1 MCREFAV
8 VEETTSV
15 IPRHTKYA
23 ANAPPSTRRTTVSL
37 RSTLKRLLGGA
48 PLDAEAEPAP
58 RHERREAGR
67 DRHHE
72 TGEPAWEESD
82 RLDEPPGAGKRDPDA
97 APEVL
102 GGN

>member
-1 MCREFAV
+1 M
-8 VEETTSV
+8 
-15 IPRHTKYA
+15 
-23 ANAPPSTRRTTVSL
+23 SL

-72 TGEPAWEESD
+72 TGEPAWEEDD
-82 RLDEPPGAGKRDPDA
+82 RIEEPQGAGKRNPDA

-102 GGN
+102 GGD

>member
-1 MCREFAV
+1 M
-8 VEETTSV
+8 
-15 IPRHTKYA
+15 
-23 ANAPPSTRRTTVSL
+23 SL
-37 RSTLKRLLGGA
+37 RSWIKRALSGA
-48 PLDAEAEPAP
+48 PDASHSEPAL

-82 RLDEPPGAGKRDPDA
+82 RIDEPPGAGKRNPDA

-102 GGN
+102 GEI

>member
-1 MCREFAV
+1 M
-8 VEETTSV
+8 
-15 IPRHTKYA
+15 
-23 ANAPPSTRRTTVSL
+23 SL
-37 RSTLKRLLGGA
+37 RSMIKRVLAGT
-48 PLDAEAEPAP
+48 PDDSDAEPAP

-82 RLDEPPGAGKRDPDA
+82 RLDESPGVGKRNPDA

-102 GGN
+102 GGD